1 MYRYRFEYI
10 KDESGHATLIEEHRI
25 IYESILKKD
34 KDIAAQTA
42 KLHIDN
48 QEKSI
53 MKQIQLEKQ
62 EKGKKARNK

>member
-34 KDIAAQTA
+34 KVTAADTA

-48 QEKSI
+48 QEKAI

-62 EKGKKARNK
+62 ERTKKKK